1 MHHYFRLLSAFL
13 VLVLAFSVSADD
25 LSQDEALRLREQGR
39 IVSLETVLSLIQARH
54 PASRLLEVELEE
66 DDDRYRYEV
75 ELVTADGIVRELE
88 IDAETGVVL
97 LDEEDD

>member
-1 MHHYFRLLSAFL
+1 MHHYFRLLGASL
-13 VLVLAFSVSADD
+13 VLLLAFSVSAGD

>member
-1 MHHYFRLLSAFL
+1 MHHYFRLLGASL
-13 VLVLAFSVSADD
+13 VLLLAFSVSADD